1 MTQNGILSLV
11 KEGDVMEQG
20 VRSAEKIITSV
31 IDFFVNYSFQVLGAI
46 LVLIAGFVVARLVFS
61 VLLGAFEKR
70 KVDITLSKFVAN
82 VAKLSIIAFAVIVA
96 LSKFGITITPLVAA
110 ITAGV
115 FGASF
120 AIQGPL
126 SNYGAGLVI
135 VVSRPFVVGDTITVA
150 GVSGIVEEITLGA
163 TTLTSVDGVKIT
175 IPNKHIVGEILHNSK
190 ELHLVEGT
198 VGIGYSSNLDEAIGI
213 IRSILDGFQ
222 DVSQAPV
229 PLVGVKAFGD
239 SSITIDYRYWVPTK
253 KYFSLRNQ
261 VNLALFTRL
270 AEARIEIPFPQRQ
283 VHIISTPPGTLSSAS

>member
-1 MTQNGILSLV
+1 V

-20 VRSAEKIITSV
+20 VQSAEKVITSV
-31 IDFFVNYSFQVLGAI
+31 IDFFVNYGFQVFGAV
-46 LVLIAGFVVARLVFS
+46 LVLIAGFIVARLVFS
-61 VLLGAFEKR
+61 FLLGFFDKR
-70 KVDITLSKFVAN
+70 KVDIALSKFVAN
-82 VAKLSIIAFAVIVA
+82 AVKLSVIAFAVIVA

-110 ITAGV
+110 ITAGA

-135 VVSRPFVVGDTITVA
+135 IVSRPFVVGDTITVV
-150 GVSGIVEEITLGA
+150 GVTGVVKEITLGA

-175 IPNKHIVGEILHNSK
+175 IPNKHIVGEILHNS
-190 ELHLVEGT
+190 EDLYLVEGT
-198 VGIGYSSNLDEAIGI
+198 VGISYRSNLEEAIGI
-213 IRSILDGFQ
+213 IRSILEGFQ
-222 DVSQAPV
+222 DVSQTRV
-229 PLVGVKAFGD
+229 PLVGVKGFGD

-261 VNLALFTRL
+261 VNLALFARL

-283 VHIISTPPGTLSSAS
+283 VHIISSPPATLSSAS

>member
-1 MTQNGILSLV
+1 
-11 KEGDVMEQG
+11 MEQG
-20 VRSAEKIITSV
+20 VKSAEKLVTSV

-61 VLLGAFEKR
+61 FLLGFFEKR
-70 KVDITLSKFVAN
+70 KVDITLSKFLAN
-82 VAKLSIIAFAVIVA
+82 AVKLSVIAFAVIVA

-110 ITAGV
+110 ITAGA

-135 VVSRPFVVGDTITVA
+135 VVSRPFVVGDTISVV
-150 GVSGIVEEITLGA
+150 GVSGIVEEISLGA
-163 TTLTSVDGVKIT
+163 TTLTNVDGVKIT

-190 ELHLVEGT
+190 GLHLVEGT
-198 VGIGYSSNLDEAIGI
+198 VGIGYRSNLEEAIGI
-213 IRSILDGFQ
+213 IRSILDGFPE
-222 DVSQAPV
+222 VPKTPA
-229 PLVGVKAFGD
+229 PLVGIKNFGD

-261 VNLALFTRL
+261 VNFALFTRL
-270 AEARIEIPFPQRQ
+270 AEARIEIPFPQRD
-283 VHIISTPPGTLSSAS
+283 VHIISSSPGVLPSPS

>member
-1 MTQNGILSLV
+1 
-11 KEGDVMEQG
+11 MEQG
-20 VRSAEKIITSV
+20 VKSAEKLATSV

-46 LVLIAGFVVARLVFS
+46 LVLIAGFIVARLVFS
-61 VLLGAFEKR
+61 FLLGLLEKR
-70 KVDITLSKFVAN
+70 KIDITLSKFVAN
-82 VAKLSIIAFAVIVA
+82 VAKLSIIVFAVIVA

-110 ITAGV
+110 ITAGA

-135 VVSRPFVVGDTITVA
+135 IVSRPFVVGDTITVV
-150 GVSGIVEEITLGA
+150 GVSGVVEEITLGA

-190 ELHLVEGT
+190 DLHLVEGT
-198 VGIGYSSNLDEAIGI
+198 VGISYSSNLEEAIGI
-213 IRSILDGFQ
+213 IRSVLAGFEE
-222 DVSQAPV
+222 VPKSPA
-229 PLVGVKAFGD
+229 PLVGVKTFGD

-253 KYFSLRNQ
+253 KYFSLRNE

-270 AEARIEIPFPQRQ
+270 AQARIEIPFPQRQ
-283 VHIISTPPGTLSSAS
+283 VHIMSSPAHPARAFRE

>member
-1 MTQNGILSLV
+1 
-11 KEGDVMEQG
+11 MEQG
-20 VRSAEKIITSV
+20 VKSAEKLVTSI
-31 IDFFVNYSFQVLGAI
+31 IDFFVNYSFQVVGAI

-61 VLLGAFEKR
+61 FLLGFFEKR

-82 VAKLSIIAFAVIVA
+82 VAKLGIIAFAFIVA

-110 ITAGV
+110 ITAGA

-135 VVSRPFVVGDTITVA
+135 IVSRPFVVGDTIAVV
-150 GVSGIVEEITLGA
+150 GVSGIVEEITLGT
-163 TTLTSVDGVKIT
+163 TTLTNVDGVRIT

-190 ELHLVEGT
+190 ALHLVEGT
-198 VGIGYSSNLDEAIGI
+198 VGISYTSNLEEAIGI

-222 DVSQAPV
+222 DVPKTPA
-229 PLVGVKAFGD
+229 PLVGVKAFAD

-283 VHIISTPPGTLSSAS
+283 VHIVSSSPGELSSAS

>member
-1 MTQNGILSLV
+1 
-11 KEGDVMEQG
+11 MEQG
-20 VRSAEKIITSV
+20 VKSAEKLISSV

-46 LVLIAGFVVARLVFS
+46 LVLIAGFVVARLAFS
-61 VLLGAFEKR
+61 FLLRFFEKR
-70 KVDITLSKFVAN
+70 KIDITLSKFVAN
-82 VAKLSIIAFAVIVA
+82 IAKLSIIAFAVIVA

-110 ITAGV
+110 ITAGA

-135 VVSRPFVVGDTITVA
+135 IVSRPFVVGDTITVV
-150 GVSGIVEEITLGA
+150 GVSGVVEAITLGA
-163 TTLTSVDGVKIT
+163 TTLTNLDGVRIT
-175 IPNKHIVGEILHNSK
+175 IPNKHIVGETLHNSK

-198 VGIGYSSNLDEAIGI
+198 VGISYRSNLEEGIGI

-222 DVSQAPV
+222 EVLKTPA
-229 PLVGVKAFGD
+229 PLVGIKGFGD

-253 KYFSLRNQ
+253 KYFGLRNQ

-270 AEARIEIPFPQRQ
+270 AEARIEIPFPQRE
-283 VHIISTPPGTLSSAS
+283 VHIISSSPGTLSGAS